1 MAGAGPS
8 PGLGTPRV
16 ARRFPPTLAVLFLFA
31 AGIGGVVAPAAFTPA
46 VFQFQHGT
54 KSPCFRTGHALE
66 APAEQRPQ

>member
-31 AGIGGVVAPAAFTPA
+31 AGIGGVVAPPAFTPA
-46 VFQFQHGT
+46 VFQ
-54 KSPCFRTGHALE
+54 L
-66 APAEQRPQ
+66 